1 MKTALVILDMLNDFV
16 TGTLANA
23 AAEPIIDPIADLA
36 KAARDRDDWVVIYAN
51 DAHQPND
58 IEFRVFG
65 EHALA
70 GSDGAAVVGALKP
83 KEGDFVVPK
92 RYYSAFTDTDLDSTC
107 RVHNIGKMVVVG
119 QHTNCCCRHT
129 TYDAFLRD
137 IEVSVVS
144 DATCVFAPMVGDR
157 YDAVQ
162 SESLDYLSTFYKS
175 NVLETADLL

>member
-1 MKTALVILDMLNDFV
+1 
-16 TGTLANA
+16 
-23 AAEPIIDPIADLA
+23 
-36 KAARDRDDWVVIYAN
+36 
-51 DAHQPND
+51 
-58 IEFRVFG
+58 
-65 EHALA
+65 
-70 GSDGAAVVGALKP
+70 
-83 KEGDFVVPK
+83 
-92 RYYSAFTDTDLDSTC
+92 
-107 RVHNIGKMVVVG
+107 MVVVG